1 MAHFLSAEI
10 VGVGVPLGPL
20 PDRCRRSPLYSSP
33 KPSPL
38 NSELNLRVPSIF
50 TRISLLFRYVGRSTR
65 LKQVCAFK
73 NDCMRVFSVGTATDE
88 DEEEEEDEEKG
99 DVSNAADGMDDW
111 DDEDLDASFD
121 GYEVHPGDWS
131 PDDDESD
138 DDDSLPSLSNIL
150 PRPPGA
156 SYSEATAPRR

>member
-65 LKQVCAFK
+65 LKQVCALGK
-73 NDCMRVFSVGTATDE
+73 
-88 DEEEEEDEEKG
+88 
-99 DVSNAADGMDDW
+99 
-111 DDEDLDASFD
+111 
-121 GYEVHPGDWS
+121 P
-131 PDDDESD
+131 
-138 DDDSLPSLSNIL
+138 PSKPACPYLTRRSSKFFCV
-150 PRPPGA
+150 PR
-156 SYSEATAPRR
+156 